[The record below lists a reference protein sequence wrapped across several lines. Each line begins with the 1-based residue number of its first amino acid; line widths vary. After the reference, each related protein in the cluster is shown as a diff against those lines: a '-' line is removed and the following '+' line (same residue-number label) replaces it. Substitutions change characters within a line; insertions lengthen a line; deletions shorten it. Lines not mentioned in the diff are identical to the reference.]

1 GRSSLL
7 ELSYRNV
14 TECGDG
20 EEALRVLAEHPA
32 QLVISDVNMPKL
44 DGLGL
49 LKAMRG
55 KPELKATP
63 FIMLTGR
70 GDAGLVKQ
78 AIDIGVN
85 GYLVKP
91 FALGALKQKVE
102 AAIGAPVH

>member
-1 GRSSLL
+1 
-7 ELSYRNV
+7 
-14 TECGDG
+14 
-20 EEALRVLAEHPA
+20 
-32 QLVISDVNMPKL
+32 
-44 DGLGL
+44 
-49 LKAMRG
+49 
-55 KPELKATP
+55 
-63 FIMLTGR
+63 MLTGR